1 MARSYKRDKNGRF
14 SGGGGKKASG
24 GGGAKK
30 TPKTTSAR
38 GRAKTRETAARAAV
52 KAGGGTKATRS
63 LLTAQR
69 ARDFYK
75 ATGTGTKRSA
85 TRAPSGG
92 SKPAKKTAAKMSK
105 APVSK
110 AKQAYKAATSQVR
123 ELKMYRGGRTDA
135 TVKSAVAKVKR
146 MERSRGVSKPRRSRG

>member
-1 MARSYKRDKNGRF
+1 MARTYKRDARGRF
-14 SGGGGKKASG
+14 AGGGGGGGGKSG
-24 GGGAKK
+24 GSSKSNSK
-30 TPKTTSAR
+30 PKTTSAR
-38 GRAKTRETAARAAV
+38 GRAKSKETAARQAV
-52 KAGGGTKATRS
+52 KAGGGSKATRS

-85 TRAPSGG
+85 TKGAGG
-92 SKPAKKTAAKMSK
+92 SKPAKKAAAKMSK

-123 ELKMYRGGRTDA
+123 ELKMYRGGRTDK
-135 TVKSAVAKVKR
+135 TVKNAQAKVAR
-146 MERSRGVSKPRRSRG
+146 MVKTRGVSKPRR